1 MQLTFVCGRRAGPV
15 RRSASEPW
23 HPLGSFEETF
33 MITVQSYRLAVVMCV
48 ITMLCWGSWANT
60 QKLASKEWR
69 FQLFYWDYSLGV
81 LLLTVILALTMG
93 SMGTHPRN
101 FTSDL
106 SQASMKYIGYALL
119 GGVIF
124 NIANILLVAAI
135 DIAGLAVAFPVGIGI
150 ALVWGV
156 IETYIKK
163 SGQQAIANPG
173 ILFAGVAVVAVA
185 IVVNAIAYKRLPASG
200 QRTIGKGLVISVLA
214 GVLMGRFFPYV
225 AESIAKVA
233 QITSPAEAGKLTPY
247 TALVIFA
254 LGLFLS
260 NFVLNTI
267 AMKRPFVGD
276 PVPLGDYFKKGNP
289 RLHLIGIL
297 GGMIW
302 GVGMSFSIL
311 AGDRA
316 GYAIS
321 YGLGQGATMV
331 AAAWGVFIWKE
342 FKAAPRGTEKL
353 IGLMFVGFIV
363 GLAMIVY
370 ANVS

>member
-1 MQLTFVCGRRAGPV
+1 MVLIE
-15 RRSASEPW
+15 S
-23 HPLGSFEETF
+23 LG
-33 MITVQSYRLAVVMCV
+33 LAVVMCV

-81 LLLTVILALTMG
+81 LLLTLILAFTMG
-93 SMGTHPRN
+93 SMGSAGRP
-101 FTSDL
+101 FLGDL
-106 SQASMKYIGYALL
+106 AQADGQWIRSALIGGA
-119 GGVIF
+119 VF
-124 NIANILLVAAI
+124 NVANILLVAAI

-156 IETYIKK
+156 ITTYIAKPA
-163 SGQQAIANPG
+163 GNPA
-173 ILFAGVAVVAVA
+173 ILFAGVAFVA
-185 IVVNAIAYKRLPASG
+185 IAILINAAAYKRLPSSG
-200 QRTIGKGLVISVLA
+200 QKTTAKGLVISIVA
-214 GVLMGRFFPYV
+214 GVLMGFFYRFV
-225 AESIAKVA
+225 AAAIANIK
-233 QITSPAEAGKLTPY
+233 QIDSAAEAGKLTPY
-247 TALVIFA
+247 TALVFFA

-267 AMKRPFVGD
+267 VMKKPFTGD

-289 RLHLIGIL
+289 RLHLIGII

-302 GVGMSFSIL
+302 SVGMSFSIL
-311 AGDRA
+311 AGDTA

-342 FKAAPRGTEKL
+342 FKAAPAGTSKL
-353 IGLMFVGFIV
+353 LNVMFACFIIGLV
-363 GLAMIVY
+363 LIVY
-370 ANVS
+370 ANPASA